1 MDYITAREA
10 AGKWGVSGRSINYYL
25 TAGRI
30 PGAVKKGML
39 WLIPANAQR
48 PADKR
53 RRGSPLPGQAR
64 PLSDDLYA
72 IIAATSVLMP
82 DHNPDGILDIA
93 CGEGARIYYE
103 AEIAYLRGDFA
114 RAMGCF
120 YRTEGDE
127 TARLHVSTI
136 AVGAAIS
143 MGDYQAYMQVENYLN
158 RCVKNSSDS
167 VVAAMAELA
176 LSTAAVSCLAA
187 NMASEWLKE
196 GDLSPV
202 PVQMRAFALYLRA
215 KYLQCTGRYEAMLS
229 VAQTALALSEPE
241 RGISPAI
248 LYLRLCCAMAC
259 HALGQ
264 EEDAR
269 RHLLTAM
276 RIALPHGF
284 ISPFAEA
291 VTVLGGHVE
300 RCLEQEFPDH
310 YDAVLVQWKRIFS
323 NWVTFHNQ
331 FTKDNI
337 TDILTLREYHI
348 AVLISRRVP
357 YARVAEQHCVS
368 VGRLKNIIQ
377 DIYGKLFITS
387 RNELAR
393 YVL

>member
-10 AGKWGVSGRSINYYL
+10 AGKWGVSGRSINYHL
-25 TAGRI
+25 VAGRI
-30 PGAVKKGML
+30 PGAVKKGKL

-53 RRGSPLPGQAR
+53 RRGPALLEQVLS
-64 PLSDDLYA
+64 LSDDLYA
-72 IIAATSVLMP
+72 IIAATAAPMP
-82 DHNPDGILDIA
+82 DHNPDAILDIA
-93 CGEGARIYYE
+93 CGEGARIHYE
-103 AEIAYLRGDFA
+103 AELAYLRGDFA
-114 RAMGCF
+114 RARGCF
-120 YRTEGDE
+120 YRTEGDD

-143 MGDYQAYMQVENYLN
+143 MGDYQAYMQMETYLN
-158 RCVKNSSDS
+158 RCAKNSSDS
-167 VVAAMAELA
+167 IAVAMAELA
-176 LSTAAVSCLAA
+176 LSVIAVSCLAP

-241 RGISPAI
+241 RGISPTV

-264 EEDAR
+264 EEEAR

-284 ISPFAEA
+284 ISPFAEV
-291 VTVLGGHVE
+291 VTMLGGHVE
-300 RCLEQEFPDH
+300 RCLEQEFPDR
-310 YDAVLVQWKRIFS
+310 YDAVLEQWKRIFS

-337 TDILTLREYHI
+337 THILTLREYHI

-357 YARVAEQHCVS
+357 YAKVAEQHCVS

-377 DIYGKLFITS
+377 EIYGKLYISS
-387 RNELAR
+387 RTQLAKH
-393 YVL
+393 VL